1 MLSDPVGAG
10 NSVVVSDQGFRG
22 RSYAC
27 GCLINDSGGRCVV
40 CVALE
45 RSAAA
50 GSSDELPPW
59 RTSVARSVLGG
70 LWRSLFEGP
79 VGTVGVVMV
88 DVFDH

>member
-27 GCLINDSGGRCVV
+27 GCRKLCRGWSC
-40 CVALE
+40 CALVFVDE
-45 RSAAA
+45 SAAA